1 MTVKPTTNVSLT
13 SVWVI
18 FAITIAGSSST
29 GLFWN
34 ALGFIAKH
42 AYGFSRIENLTLYL
56 AMGLVYAASAW
67 KAGSVGKIVGW
78 SDRGGVVW
86 CLLGMAVGLAV
97 PGILPSKMSLWIAGI
112 WVSGLSALLWPVVHA
127 YLAGGRPP
135 DKVAK
140 VQGVF
145 NLIWMTSVTIPM
157 FILPPFLDTGARGV
171 FLVSACT
178 LFMVLPLAFWLPC
191 VTPSAFVDPSGACG
205 SAGHPEWQA
214 LLVRSR
220 RWLVVTYLFMS
231 AFPPLLPYAFE
242 ASGIASTLETPLT
255 ATWMVV
261 RVVFVAF
268 LWRTTFWQGHR
279 PFLIGAGLAGTLGFG
294 LALGAGFLPG
304 PPLPWMFF
312 GFILFGLG
320 AGASYHAALAY
331 GMVVGEAEVDAG
343 GTFEAMIG
351 LGYAG
356 GPAAGLL
363 GVPVAALLGIS
374 PGVAATVLLAG
385 PALMLPWLRV
395 SENSVEAS

>member
-1 MTVKPTTNVSLT
+1 EKRQPLRLEPWEN
-13 SVWVI
+13 
-18 FAITIAGSSST
+18 ST
-29 GLFWN
+29 PRCG
-34 ALGFIAKH
+34 
-42 AYGFSRIENLTLYL
+42 
-56 AMGLVYAASAW
+56 
-67 KAGSVGKIVGW
+67 IVNR
-78 SDRGGVVW
+78 S
-86 CLLGMAVGLAV
+86 
-97 PGILPSKMSLWIAGI
+97 
-112 WVSGLSALLWPVVHA
+112 
-127 YLAGGRPP
+127 
-135 DKVAK
+135 
-140 VQGVF
+140 
-145 NLIWMTSVTIPM
+145 
-157 FILPPFLDTGARGV
+157 
-171 FLVSACT
+171 
-178 LFMVLPLAFWLPC
+178 FWLPR
-191 VTPSAFVDPSGACG
+191 VTPSAFVDPSGDCG

-255 ATWMVV
+255 GTWMVV

-395 SENSVEAS
+395 SGNSVELS